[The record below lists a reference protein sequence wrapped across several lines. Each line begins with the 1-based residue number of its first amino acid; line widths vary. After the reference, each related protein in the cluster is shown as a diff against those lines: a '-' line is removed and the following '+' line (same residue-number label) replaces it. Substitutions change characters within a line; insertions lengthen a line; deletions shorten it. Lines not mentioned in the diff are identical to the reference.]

1 MSPPEGQ
8 GAETNDGRS
17 IALPDAQAL
26 EPSARGGSIELV
38 PILSVTNP
46 CIVVPAA
53 GSGTRFLGPGHKLE
67 GRIGDASVLG
77 LTLRHALAT
86 GARVVLVV
94 SRRVHDGLLGTLPD
108 CEQVVV
114 DTHARP
120 GWGMGDSIAAGV
132 AAAADAD
139 GWLVLPG
146 DMPFVRPDSM
156 ARVAAALARHDV
168 AYASHDGRRGHP
180 VAFRATMKAQL
191 LALTGDTGA
200 RAVMQGA
207 DSVAVEVDDA
217 GILVDIDT
225 VADLDVARRLPAMD

>member
-1 MSPPEGQ
+1 M
-8 GAETNDGRS
+8 
-17 IALPDAQAL
+17 
-26 EPSARGGSIELV
+26 
-38 PILSVTNP
+38 SVTNQ
-46 CIVVPAA
+46 CIVVLAA

-94 SRRVHDGLLGTLPD
+94 SRRVRDGLHGTLPD

-114 DTHARP
+114 DTDARP
-120 GWGMGDSIAAGV
+120 DWGMGDSIAAGV
-132 AAAADAD
+132 AASADAD

-146 DMPFVRPDSM
+146 DMPFVLPDSIV
-156 ARVAAALARHDV
+156 RVAAALSEHDV
-168 AYASHDGRRGHP
+168 AYALHAGQRGHP
-180 VAFRATMKAQL
+180 VAFRATLKARL

-217 GILVDIDT
+217 GVLVDIDT
-225 VADLDVARRLPAMD
+225 VADLEVARRFPAID